1 MNGFI
6 NLLKTPGITSSTA
19 VSIIKRTYNL
29 KKVGHAGTLDPGA
42 AGVLPIMIG
51 KATRLF
57 DYLQDE
63 QKEYIAEFV
72 FGIDTDTL
80 DMQGKVTAEKE
91 CNVTE
96 ELLMA
101 QLPEFIGTIKQYPPR
116 VSAISINGK
125 KAYELQRSGV
135 DFEVPEKEITVYSIE
150 LIRKTASNSFM
161 LKIACSKGTYIRS
174 LCRDI
179 AAKMDTYG
187 YINYLLRT
195 KSSSFD
201 INDSISIEGIK
212 AKPIDEVIITLDKPI
227 EYMHEI
233 VLSEKYIK
241 NVITGTKIPYK
252 GTLKDVF
259 RVYLNEKFVGLG
271 RPEKDSDIQYIKVFK
286 RLIDE
291 KDI

>member
-1 MNGFI
+1 MCI
-6 NLLKTPGITSSTA
+6 
-19 VSIIKRTYNL
+19 R
-29 KKVGHAGTLDPGA
+29 D
-42 AGVLPIMIG
+42 
-51 KATRLF
+51 R
-57 DYLQDE
+57 
-63 QKEYIAEFV
+63 
-72 FGIDTDTL
+72 
-80 DMQGKVTAEKE
+80 
-91 CNVTE
+91 
-96 ELLMA
+96 
-101 QLPEFIGTIKQYPPR
+101 FIGTIKQYPPR

-125 KAYELQRSGV
+125 KAYELQRTGV

-187 YINYLLRT
+187 YINYLFRT

-201 INDSISIEGIK
+201 INDSISVEEIK
-212 AKPIDEVIITLDKPI
+212 AKPIDEVIIKIDKPI
-227 EYMHEI
+227 EYMPEI
-233 VLSEKYIK
+233 VLSDKYIK